1 MKNLFA
7 ILFVFFSLGIF
18 AQSANVD
25 CDCNQPVSWSSD
37 VSGHLIIDKSC
48 ENCFFFAY
56 KNVFVG
62 FENPTY
68 RAGDKVIFTNRCDR
82 FYLSFKDRTYM
93 FANNS
98 FVSVNTSR
106 DHYIID

>member
-1 MKNLFA
+1 MKKII
-7 ILFVFFSLGIF
+7 ILFSFMF
-18 AQSANVD
+18 AASFVQAQVS
-25 CDCNQPVSWSSD
+25 VSWSSD

-56 KNVFVG
+56 KNVFIG

-93 FANNS
+93 FVNNS